1 MEMLNSLREA
11 TAELHRK
18 LEGDNLAGKIIDHSI
33 SLEEYRLLLIQN
45 FIAYRS
51 VERQLNQ
58 FLSFENM
65 EKTLQLEEDLL
76 TLGVDDLDHIPDI
89 DFNCK
94 NEAEA
99 IGAAY
104 VVEGSAMGGML
115 IGKEIPNC
123 ETLNSLPPQKFF
135 SGGRDS
141 VKSWNNF
148 LKFLRS
154 RDFSEE
160 EKEIASTKAQE
171 TFRLFG
177 KAFKVELSEY

>member
-1 MEMLNSLREA
+1 MLNSLREA

-45 FIAYRS
+45 FIAYRT
-51 VERQLNQ
+51 VEKQLKQ
-58 FLSFENM
+58 FLPFENM
-65 EKTLQLEEDLL
+65 EKTLQLEQDLL
-76 TLGVDDLDHIPDI
+76 ALGVEDPVSIPELD
-89 DFNCK
+89 FTCV

-123 ETLNSLPPQKFF
+123 ETLSSLPPQKFF

-154 RDFSEE
+154 RDFSKE
-160 EKEIASTKAQE
+160 EKEMASIKAQE

-177 KAFKVELSEY
+177 EAFKVELSEY